1 MADGVLQYIGAR
13 YVPTFYNNSDGTTE
27 WRSGVAYEPLTIV
40 SYNNNSYTSRKPV
53 PAEIGNPSQNNEY
66 WAQTGVYNAQIG
78 QLQNDVSVLRND
90 VDQLQEDEEK
100 KIFWYTPEMFG
111 AVGDGTTDD
120 TEAIQKMFNE
130 VPARSKIVMFGD
142 YLCTAPITIA
152 KSELKISGGF
162 VKSEYTPKW
171 EFNIGSGHGA
181 CIYVTHPGLG
191 ISNINFSGQG
201 NSAENEDIL
210 LEFDARN
217 TEGNIDAIFDACGF
231 YKARTGILSRGRNIA
246 VYNSLF
252 STLNTGFEVNQ
263 VPGLVTE
270 YRGFQLTGNRIH
282 TVNVFVRSQISI
294 SDQYRAIVITN
305 NYMDFVNTCFTGP
318 AGGIFIK
325 DNVFQRFLRN
335 AAPFALIS
343 ENVNDS
349 LHYFDE
355 IINNTVE
362 GSDAANS
369 RGLEIYTSN
378 VIIKGN
384 HFYRMPQSLCIG
396 VYGNSKVIITDNVI
410 DHCQN
415 AITVRDTASG
425 CVQRN
430 TLYQAGAISAT
441 SCTVD
446 TNLTLT

>member
-90 VDQLQEDEEK
+90 VDQLQEDEEQ

-120 TEAIQKMFNE
+120 TEAIQHMFDD

-142 YLCTAPITIA
+142 YLCTQPIRIS
-152 KSELKISGGF
+152 KSEMKVSGGF
-162 VKSEYTPKW
+162 VRSEYTPKW
-171 EFNIGSGHGA
+171 EFNIGNGHGA
-181 CIYVTHPGLG
+181 CIIVDHPGC
-191 ISNINFSGQG
+191 SFNNICFTGQG
-201 NSAENEDIL
+201 NAAENEDSL
-210 LEFDARN
+210 FDLDGRIAS
-217 TEGNIDAIFDACGF
+217 GNVDATF
-231 YKARTGILSRGRNIA
+231 YNCSFFKARTGIIARGRNVA
-246 VYNSLF
+246 VYDSLF
-252 STLNTGFEVNQ
+252 STLNIGVDLEYITGLQ
-263 VPGLVTE
+263 TE
-270 YRGFQLTGNRIH
+270 YRGYHFTGNRVH
-282 TVNVFVRSQISI
+282 TVNAFVSSQLAIGEV
-294 SDQYRAIVITN
+294 YRAVVITN
-305 NYMDFVNTCFTGP
+305 NYLDFTITAYSGP
-318 AGGIFIK
+318 SGGIFVK
-325 DNVFQRFLRN
+325 DNVFQRFLRQ
-335 AAPFALIS
+335 AGPFVILLQ
-343 ENVNDS
+343 NQNDT

-369 RGLEIYTSN
+369 RGVEIYSSN

-384 HFYRMPQSLCIG
+384 HFYRMPQALAIG
-396 VYGNSKVIITDNVI
+396 AYGTSKIVCTENVI

-415 AITVRDTASG
+415 AVSASATVTG

-430 TLYQAGAISAT
+430 TLYQAGTISAT
-441 SCTVD
+441 GCTVE
-446 TNLTLT
+446 TNTTLS